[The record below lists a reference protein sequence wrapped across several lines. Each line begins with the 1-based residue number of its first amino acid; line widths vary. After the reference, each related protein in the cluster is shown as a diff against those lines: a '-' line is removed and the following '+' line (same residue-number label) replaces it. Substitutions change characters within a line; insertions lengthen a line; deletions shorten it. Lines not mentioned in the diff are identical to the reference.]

1 MNQLVPIATYGSP
14 ALVAAAG
21 DRAQKRFIEFFTY
34 HTLIRGR

>member
-14 ALVAAAG
+14 ALVAAG